1 MELVD
6 KLCFCHF
13 RFINLLQSIFFIK
26 IKKSTTTFH
35 FLFCRIIQTFRQS
48 QISNKHSLS
57 IRFLYGVQKKERI
70 VILTPT
76 KPHKNIT
83 RNITRTTARIIENEL
98 RQAHVTIQNFVKN
111 NLPVQWNE
119 ILNPYEEQFFKYYPS
134 FLQVT
139 ISAITKEE
147 FLQW

>member
-1 MELVD
+1 M
-6 KLCFCHF
+6 
-13 RFINLLQSIFFIK
+13 
-26 IKKSTTTFH
+26 
-35 FLFCRIIQTFRQS
+35 
-48 QISNKHSLS
+48 
-57 IRFLYGVQKKERI
+57 

-83 RNITRTTARIIENEL
+83 RNVTRSTAVIIKNEL
-98 RQAHVTIQNFVKN
+98 RQAHETIQNCIKH
-111 NLPVQWNE
+111 NLSVQWND
-119 ILNPYEEQFFKYYPS
+119 ILNPYTEQFFKYYPL